1 MSNDENAMKL
11 SARFTTLALTLL
23 FALVPLA
30 ALANGVTPIL
40 NLFHRETWLPAA
52 VVTVV
57 IILTEAVLLRWRL
70 RPLGFRAV
78 LWRAG
83 VINFA
88 SSAAASLILV
98 AMMDGPF
105 FLMASLTLLLPLF
118 VITLAVEI
126 PLLRRL
132 FRPISLTWGRA
143 TALGLWINLASYA
156 IVLLLEIGL
165 FVGGISYAQHLD
177 KRNVQQWQNP
187 QLLGRANGVIY
198 STRSD
203 KGEHGLR
210 VFDPQTGLR
219 SNLTNCPSL
228 DPNIWDVRQQVC
240 AFVPGNS
247 GDWRQRALVIAQ
259 LPDFAVTREIGTS
272 TFTDVHTN
280 AAHAWQG
287 VTDVA
292 VSPDARLLAVLF
304 RYSDAVAYKDQ
315 SSYFELGS
323 KCRLMVLD
331 IASGEVIDRASR
343 WASDRGLCW
352 LPDSQSVL
360 FPSFDDERLYEVTKA
375 EVKGGTS
382 YGIGHAPDQRFAR
395 GIYAFHLDTR
405 KVVRFA
411 DGHSPSLAVRSGRIL
426 VTDDKVLKL
435 LDLSG
440 QEVRR
445 FEIDRIKPGK
455 IVVSPDGTMVLA
467 QLQRHS
473 PFHWGSPL
481 ALIDLDSPPT
491 RHLLDEWSAYRLV
504 WPDTAK

>member
-1 MSNDENAMKL
+1 MNPRT
-11 SARFTTLALTLL
+11 RFTTLALTLL

-52 VVTVV
+52 VVTVA

-83 VINFA
+83 VINLA

-98 AMMDGPF
+98 AIMDGPF

-156 IVLLLEIGL
+156 IVLVLEIGL
-165 FVGGISYAQHLD
+165 FVGGMSYAQHLD

-198 STRSD
+198 STQSD
-203 KGEHGLR
+203 KGKHGLR
-210 VFDPQTGLR
+210 VFDPKAGFW
-219 SNLTNCPSL
+219 SDLTNCPPL
-228 DPNIWDVRQQVC
+228 DPNKWDIREQVC
-240 AFVPGNS
+240 VFVPSSS
-247 GDWRQRALVIAQ
+247 GDWRQQLLVIAQ
-259 LPDFAVTREIGTS
+259 MPDFVVTREIGIS
-272 TFTDVHTN
+272 AFTDVHTN
-280 AAHAWQG
+280 AAYAWQG
-287 VTDVA
+287 IADVA
-292 VSPDARLLAVLF
+292 VSPDARLLAILF
-304 RYSDAVAYKDQ
+304 RFSDAVTYRNQ
-315 SSYFELGS
+315 SSYFDLGG

-331 IASGEVIDRASR
+331 IATGEVVAKASR

-352 LPDSQSVL
+352 LQDSQTVL
-360 FPSFDDERLYEVTKA
+360 FPSFDEERLYEVTKA
-375 EVKGGTS
+375 EVKGSTS
-382 YGIGHAPDQRFAR
+382 YGIGYATDRRFAR
-395 GIYAFHLDTR
+395 SVYAFHLDT
-405 KVVRFA
+405 KEITRFA
-411 DGHSPSLAVRSGRIL
+411 DGHSPSLAGRSGQIL
-426 VTDDKVLKL
+426 VTDDQALKL
-435 LDLSG
+435 LDSSG
-440 QEVRR
+440 QEIRR
-445 FEIDRIKPGK
+445 IEIRRIMPGK
-455 IVVSPDGTMVLA
+455 VVVSPDGTMVLA

-473 PFHWGSPL
+473 PFHWGSLL
-481 ALIDLDSPPT
+481 ALIDLNSPST
-491 RHLLDEWSAYRLV
+491 RHLLDEWSAYRIV
-504 WPDTAK
+504 WADTAK